1 MRDMKKIFIV
11 GLCTVFFSVAGPF
24 FQTGAIAQDSVLT
37 VAFAHWPPWNII
49 DENRFGGID
58 SDILK
63 AVGEP
68 LNIRFEF
75 KECPWQRC
83 VEMIRTGDVDL
94 ITSFGKTRQR
104 EAFAIYLALPYTRSV
119 IHFYGLKQNKLQVNS
134 FEDLYGK
141 AIGVTKGSAFFDRF
155 DRDEKLEKVEVT
167 RMDQMIKMAL
177 NRRIDLFIGFERATE
192 YRLLTRGLDHHFE
205 EMAYTRTGYDLYV
218 GMSRKSDQLKWVPRI
233 SEQLVHLVKSGET
246 QRIIDRF
253 FDGIKVSGPK
263 QKN

>member
-1 MRDMKKIFIV
+1 MMKKIFIV
-11 GLCTVFFSVAGPF
+11 CLCTVSFSAAGPF
-24 FQTGAIAQDSVLT
+24 FQTGAIAQNSALT

-49 DENRFGGID
+49 DEKRFGGID

-83 VEMIRTGDVDL
+83 VEMIRTGDADL

-141 AIGVTKGSAFFDRF
+141 SIGVTKGSAFFDRF
-155 DRDEKLEKVEVT
+155 DRDEKLKKVEVT
-167 RMDQMIKMAL
+167 RMDQILKMAL
-177 NRRIDLFIGFERATE
+177 SRRIDLFIGFERATE

-205 EMAYTRTGYDLYV
+205 KMAYSKTGYDLYV
-218 GMSRKSDQLKWVPRI
+218 GMSRKSDHLKWAPLI
-233 SEQLVHLVKSGET
+233 SERLTHLVTSGET
-246 QRIIDRF
+246 QQIINRF
-253 FDGIKVSGPK
+253 LDGIKVPDPENK
-263 QKN
+263 D